1 VRGCEK
7 LLGAVALFEYL
18 DFAAQNNRQANVSLP
33 GFVND
38 VTALHERLLSQGPK
52 QRQLMI
58 VELWERDAF
67 GIAVELFVSLLVS
80 HLETLRAT
88 QHNPNLRRERRRTF
102 LSREALWSAAVL
114 RRFSEFLLR
123 LRKQKTITLSCAN
136 SITGKLL
143 FVLHVLRHTLE
154 GFLMPGRA
162 YEFVQVDVFTQTPL
176 AGNPLAIFTDGRGL
190 NDAEMQALAR
200 EMNLSETTFILP
212 RDPATE
218 AREGKKVRIFTVEQ
232 ELPFAGHPTLGTALH
247 LYASEFAS
255 SLQKSEQVTLDLKA
269 GKIPVRFTPDSENA
283 GNRVDGQ
290 VFGEM
295 RQRDP
300 EFGTP
305 LSRDEVAR
313 VIGIAGDEIPSEWPI
328 QPVSTGLTFTIVPFR
343 NRQTLSDLKF
353 TYAQASE
360 FLKNTGADFF
370 YFLCPERREAGLEAR
385 ARMFFYGGEDPA
397 TGSAAGCAA
406 SWMVQHGV
414 ARTDEQVVIHQGNEC
429 RRPSEMHVRATWE
442 GERVTNV
449 RVGGYAV
456 ETLRGTVVL

>member
-1 VRGCEK
+1 MP
-7 LLGAVALFEYL
+7 
-18 DFAAQNNRQANVSLP
+18 S
-33 GFVND
+33 
-38 VTALHERLLSQGPK
+38 
-52 QRQLMI
+52 
-58 VELWERDAF
+58 
-67 GIAVELFVSLLVS
+67 
-80 HLETLRAT
+80 
-88 QHNPNLRRERRRTF
+88 RT
-102 LSREALWSAAVL
+102 
-114 RRFSEFLLR
+114 
-123 LRKQKTITLSCAN
+123 
-136 SITGKLL
+136 
-143 FVLHVLRHTLE
+143 
-154 GFLMPGRA
+154 

-176 AGNPLAIFTDGRGL
+176 AGNPLAIFTDARGL

-212 RDPATE
+212 RDAATE

-247 LYASEFAS
+247 LYAARLAS
-255 SLQKSEQVTLDLKA
+255 NSKRSAQVILDLKA
-269 GKIPVRFTPDSENA
+269 GKIPVRFTANSESA
-283 GNRVDGQ
+283 GRERVDGQ

-313 VIGIAGDEIPSEWPI
+313 VIEINVDEISSEWPI

-343 NRQTLSDLKF
+343 NQQTLSDLKF
-353 TYAQASE
+353 TYAQATE
-360 FLKNTGADFF
+360 FLKSTGANFF
-370 YFLCPERREAGLEAR
+370 YFLCPKRREGRLEAR

-406 SWMVQHGV
+406 SWMVKHEV
-414 ARTDEQVVIHQGNEC
+414 AKSDEQVVIRQGIEC
-429 RRPSEMHVRATWE
+429 RRPSEMYVQATRE

-456 ETLRGTVVL
+456 EILRGTVTL